1 MAMISQSTLSS
12 SFMNINQL
20 KPQNLNNN
28 EQYYKKIRD
37 SNIIDLID
45 PNNLNPQAKKIEIF
59 FSLNN
64 VTNPNSLH
72 SFSLTIINNTNIDIK
87 SYLGKLE
94 QRTGENIDFG
104 NTFEIDFFPN
114 RRQLLIIKALIN
126 NTTIDW
132 KLELTVIELVNN
144 RFYEKNIPGIGILKL
159 SYCFCDINNIM
170 PLRQY
175 FSNFKFTINLYNMSQ
190 ICYKGIFFIL
200 NQYKDSGKKRPIYKS
215 QIYYTDDIKTKMIKI
230 ESDILCNNRNDKISL
245 DLFSIAQMNRPLVK
259 GNFSL
264 NDLLLNTSNNNT
276 TEIELINAYNQMI
289 SGRCLINHY
298 QKKKLSFAEKLAKNK
313 MKINLE
319 IAIDYT
325 RSNGLPYDR
334 NSKHY
339 LDPFGFND
347 YENAIKSCTEILAPY
362 DADQLFPV
370 YGFGGIPKY
379 LNGIYYNKLSH
390 CFNINFEQ
398 NAEIYGRDNILN
410 FYRESFKNVELSGNT
425 QFSYVLK
432 KVMSNIKYDLK
443 NRRSENHYYI
453 LLILTDGVVND
464 MQETKDLIVEA
475 SSLPLSIIIVG
486 IGNENFTFMEDL
498 DGDEESLKDSRGK
511 KRERDIVQFIEFNKF
526 KNSGTLNYGTDFAE
540 EVLKEIPRQIDEYY
554 EFCGKFF

>member
-1 MAMISQSTLSS
+1 MGNCETNNRKEGSSMAMISQSTLPS
-12 SFMNINQL
+12 SFMNINQV

-170 PLRQY
+170 PLRQN

-215 QIYYTDDIKTKMIKI
+215 
-230 ESDILCNNRNDKISL
+230 
-245 DLFSIAQMNRPLVK
+245 
-259 GNFSL
+259 
-264 NDLLLNTSNNNT
+264 
-276 TEIELINAYNQMI
+276 
-289 SGRCLINHY
+289 
-298 QKKKLSFAEKLAKNK
+298 
-313 MKINLE
+313 
-319 IAIDYT
+319 
-325 RSNGLPYDR
+325 
-334 NSKHY
+334 
-339 LDPFGFND
+339 
-347 YENAIKSCTEILAPY
+347 
-362 DADQLFPV
+362 
-370 YGFGGIPKY
+370 
-379 LNGIYYNKLSH
+379 
-390 CFNINFEQ
+390 
-398 NAEIYGRDNILN
+398 
-410 FYRESFKNVELSGNT
+410 
-425 QFSYVLK
+425 
-432 KVMSNIKYDLK
+432 
-443 NRRSENHYYI
+443 
-453 LLILTDGVVND
+453 
-464 MQETKDLIVEA
+464 
-475 SSLPLSIIIVG
+475 
-486 IGNENFTFMEDL
+486 
-498 DGDEESLKDSRGK
+498 
-511 KRERDIVQFIEFNKF
+511 
-526 KNSGTLNYGTDFAE
+526 
-540 EVLKEIPRQIDEYY
+540 
-554 EFCGKFF
+554 